1 MNEVDKAAARVI
13 SAMNDL
19 LDRVASAQGY
29 LDLDPAIMDGVTVPV
44 GNGLAGAGAGRAAT
58 TALAARVCQVVHD
71 AASSVDVWRADG
83 VYCLQCSSPDCA
95 HARPSSL
102 VEVFEGYQATG
113 KPSWVDFTNF
123 CINRG
128 VEGFETLFVPRPG
141 VVAVS
146 LGARE
151 LTGELLET
159 FHDSGYMAVGA
170 VLAGLIPVDF
180 EPARVGQATFGVSLV
195 AVARV
200 QGGSLS
206 IRLCQVGIDRN
217 ELDHAAG
224 IQGHRGPAERLRRL
238 LAATRGRLEAAALAV
253 KHDAAARESA
263 GTADAAAL
271 IQRLDAVVAPVMN
284 RLRSD
289 LVAVFSG
296 VEDRTRHGEHRSRS
310 GERPTSPAFADA
322 AAATDERLF
331 FDIVEKTVVVAGPR
345 GRCHVFTRDARHIT
359 SLTLDPG
366 ELDQRLTRK
375 RWRPLEPSA
384 TASFRQSL
392 SRRRSS
398 GGGE

>member
-29 LDLDPAIMDGVTVPV
+29 LDLDPAIMDGVTIPV

-83 VYCLQCSSPDCA
+83 IYCLQCSSPDCA
-95 HARPSSL
+95 HARPASP

-170 VLAGLIPVDF
+170 VLVGLIPVDF
-180 EPARVGQATFGVSLV
+180 EPARVGQATFAVSLV

-238 LAATRGRLEAAALAV
+238 
-253 KHDAAARESA
+253 
-263 GTADAAAL
+263 
-271 IQRLDAVVAPVMN
+271 
-284 RLRSD
+284 
-289 LVAVFSG
+289 
-296 VEDRTRHGEHRSRS
+296 
-310 GERPTSPAFADA
+310 
-322 AAATDERLF
+322 
-331 FDIVEKTVVVAGPR
+331 
-345 GRCHVFTRDARHIT
+345 
-359 SLTLDPG
+359 
-366 ELDQRLTRK
+366 
-375 RWRPLEPSA
+375 
-384 TASFRQSL
+384 
-392 SRRRSS
+392 
-398 GGGE
+398 

>member
-19 LDRVASAQGY
+19 LDRVATAQGY

-44 GNGLAGAGAGRAAT
+44 GNGLAGAAAGRAAT
-58 TALAARVCQVVHD
+58 SALAARVCQVIHD
-71 AASSVDVWRADG
+71 VASPVDVWRADG
-83 VYCLQCSSPDCA
+83 VYCLQCSSPDCV
-95 HARPSSL
+95 HARPASA
-102 VEVFEGYQATG
+102 VDVFEGYQATG

-180 EPARVGQATFGVSLV
+180 EPARVGQATFALSLV

-224 IQGHRGPAERLRRL
+224 IQGHRGPAERMRRL
-238 LAATRGRLEAAALAV
+238 LAAARGRLDAVALAV
-253 KHDAAARESA
+253 KHDAEARESVD
-263 GTADAAAL
+263 TAAM
-271 IQRLDAVVAPVMN
+271 IKRLDGVVAPVMN

-310 GERPTSPAFADA
+310 GERPTSAAFADA
-322 AAATDERLF
+322 ASATDERLF
-331 FDIVEKTVVVAGPR
+331 FDIAEKTVVVAGPR

-366 ELDQRLTRK
+366 ELDQRLSRK
-375 RWRPLEPSA
+375 RWRPLEPQA
-384 TASFRQSL
+384 IAAFRQAL
-392 SRRRSS
+392 VRRRTPLP
-398 GGGE
+398 